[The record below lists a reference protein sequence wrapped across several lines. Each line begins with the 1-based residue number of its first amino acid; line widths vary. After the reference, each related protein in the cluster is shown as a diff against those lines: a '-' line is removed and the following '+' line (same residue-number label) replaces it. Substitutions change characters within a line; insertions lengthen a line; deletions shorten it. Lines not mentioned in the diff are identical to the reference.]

1 MLININPE
9 SWCSMTSVADEG
21 QSQPELI
28 TAAEAARRL
37 GIRPATLYA
46 YVSRGLIPSRRI
58 SGARGSWFD
67 PAQVE
72 ALAHDRSRAA
82 RTGLSL
88 TITTALTRIDGRS
101 LSYRGHDAVELSHRE
116 SFEAV
121 ASLLWTGQLRH
132 EPFEVSADTL
142 RAARRATRWL
152 SGDARLADRL
162 ALVAPAAAS
171 ADPLR
176 FDLSESAVAS
186 VGRVL
191 IATMVHSLPPRSD
204 TAAPV
209 LSVRGGPRVASS
221 IAGRL
226 WTRLSPG
233 PAPED
238 AASVLNGFLVMLAD
252 HELATS
258 TLAARVAASTRA
270 NPYATVSA
278 ALGALDGPLHGSA
291 SEDVHRLL
299 AEAAGPRGATAAVAD
314 CLRRGRTVPGFGH
327 ALYADGDPRGA
338 AGLDLLRRLGHESS
352 TRPRLRVV
360 DEVLASV
367 GARTPASPNSDFSLG
382 ALAFVAAMSSDA
394 GEAIFAIARTAGW
407 IAHTLE
413 EYNEP
418 PLRFR
423 ARASYSGP

>member
-1 MLININPE
+1 MLININWE
-9 SWCSMTSVADEG
+9 WCSIGGMADDGRSE
-21 QSQPELI
+21 PKLI

-37 GIRPATLYA
+37 GVRPATLYA
-46 YVSRGLIPSRRI
+46 YVSRGLIRSRRI

-72 ALAHDRSRAA
+72 ALAQGGSRAA
-82 RTGLSL
+82 RSGLNL

-101 LSYRGHDAVELSHRE
+101 LSYRGHDAVELSHRA

-121 ASLLWTGQLRH
+121 ASLLWTGQLHH
-132 EPFEVSADTL
+132 EPFEVSGDIL
-142 RAARRATRWL
+142 KAARQATRWL
-152 SGDARLADRL
+152 TGAARLADRL
-162 ALVAPAAAS
+162 VLVTAAAAS

-176 FDLSESAVAS
+176 FDLSEPAVAS

-191 IATMVHSLPPRSD
+191 IATMVDSLPPRSD
-204 TAAPV
+204 APAAS
-209 LSVRGGPRVASS
+209 LSVEDGSRVESS

-238 AASVLNGFLVMLAD
+238 AAFVLNGFLVMLAD

-270 NPYATVSA
+270 NPYATVGA

-291 SEDVHRLL
+291 SEDVHRLF
-299 AEAAGPRGATAAVAD
+299 ADAAGPRGATAAVAD
-314 CLRRGRTVPGFGH
+314 GLRRGRSVPGFGH
-327 ALYADGDPRGA
+327 VLYPDGDPRGA
-338 AGLDLLRRLGHESS
+338 AGLDLLRRIGHDSS
-352 TRPRLRVV
+352 TRRRLRVV

-367 GARTPASPNSDFSLG
+367 GARTPTSPNSDFSLG
-382 ALAFVAAMSSDA
+382 ALAFVAAMPSDA

-413 EYNEP
+413 EYSEP

-423 ARASYSGP
+423 ARATYSGP